1 MTIESSLVIFDCDG
15 VLIDSEVLSMKSW
28 QQLLENYKVSISA
41 DYFISNFLGKSMQHV
56 EQQIQHDFGLT
67 VTTQIKDE
75 FHVLLNKSFAENLM
89 PTPGIISL
97 LTRLNVPYCLATS
110 SSAERTEYALSCTGL
125 SQYFTGNIFTRSLVK
140 HGKPAPDLFLYAA
153 EKMGVTPK
161 QCIVIE
167 DSPAGIEAGIAANMQ
182 VIHYTGGSHLK
193 DMPTNHTTTF
203 SHWDNFIQA
212 YPMLVS
218 D

>member
-15 VLIDSEVLSMKSW
+15 VLIDSEVLSMQSW
-28 QQLLENYKVSISA
+28 QHLLKTYDVSISA
-41 DYFISNFLGKSMQHV
+41 EYFISNFLGKSMQHV
-56 EQQIQHDFGLT
+56 ERQILDDFGLT
-67 VTTQIKDE
+67 VTSQIKDE
-75 FHVLLNKSFAENLM
+75 FQVLLNNKFAKSLM
-89 PTPGIISL
+89 PTQGIKSL
-97 LTRLNVPYCLATS
+97 LSRLKVPYCLATS
-110 SSAERTEYALSCTGL
+110 SSPERTEYALSCTGL
-125 SQYFTGNIFTRSLVK
+125 SDYFTNNLFTRSLVK

-153 EKMGVTPK
+153 EKMGVNPK

-167 DSPAGIEAGIAANMQ
+167 DSPAGIEAGLAANMQ
-182 VIHYTGGSHLK
+182 VIHFTGGSHLK
-193 DMPTNHTTTF
+193 DMPTNHTTTI

>member
-15 VLIDSEVLSMKSW
+15 VLIDSEVLSMQSW
-28 QQLLENYKVSISA
+28 QHLLETYEVSIGSE
-41 DYFISNFLGKSMQHV
+41 YFISNFLGKSMQHV
-56 EQQIQHDFGLT
+56 EQQVQHDFGLT
-67 VTTQIKDE
+67 VTAQIKDE
-75 FHVLLNKSFAENLM
+75 FHILLKEAFAKHLM
-89 PTPGIISL
+89 PTPEITNL
-97 LTRLNVPYCLATS
+97 LSRLKVPYCLATS
-110 SSAERTEYALSCTGL
+110 SSPERTEYALSCTGL
-125 SQYFTGNIFTRSLVK
+125 SQFFTDNIFTRSLVK
-140 HGKPAPDLFLYAA
+140 NGKPAPDLFLYAA

-167 DSPAGIEAGIAANMQ
+167 DSPAGIDAGIAANMQ

-193 DMPTNHTTTF
+193 DMPTKHTTTF
-203 SHWDNFIQA
+203 SHWDSFIQA